1 MKLHLQRCNRLHK
14 ALDATERFTNAIM
27 LAEDLGFVSLAQA
40 FRATGK
46 FMEQEM
52 ILDE

>member
-1 MKLHLQRCNRLHK
+1 MRVVCKCSRRW
-14 ALDATERFTNAIM
+14 RPRS
-27 LAEDLGFVSLAQA
+27 LAEGHGFMALAQA

>member
-1 MKLHLQRCNRLHK
+1 MC
-14 ALDATERFTNAIM
+14 AERFTNAVA
-27 LAEDLGFVSLAQA
+27 LAEDLGFVPLAQT
-40 FRATGK
+40 FRAIGK